1 MTQLS
6 ATGRNYGVF
15 KVGDEMLR
23 QAFAKGEVPE
33 RVPVFAQHHEFA
45 ARRFGLKQSDFYRDP
60 ELLVQAQLDTCAD
73 FGIDVA
79 TVDFDIYNIEAE
91 AVGQIIVFDDDNMP
105 DVDRSHPLIAEP
117 PDIDALVTPD
127 FATSGR
133 CPDIVRLMDMTA
145 ERIGVTPPIAFC
157 APFSLAANI
166 RGIEAL
172 IFDILLN
179 PDFAAELFRRV
190 VDNLVAPWIRHLMD
204 LFPDATTISGADAT
218 ASVPILSPTMIEEWV
233 MPYIA
238 RLRDATHP
246 DLSVPNWIGEAG
258 LKEPLDLMDRK
269 LTVTQHFIEGQDP
282 DVEKLGPDYYV
293 EYADRNDVPLVLG
306 VGASF
311 LALSSP
317 SKVFDRVK
325 HYVRTGMQHDRFAL
339 LLCNLGATTPEDN
352 VRAAIAAVH
361 EHGTYQ

>member
-1 MTQLS
+1 
-6 ATGRNYGVF
+6 
-15 KVGDEMLR
+15 
-23 QAFAKGEVPE
+23 
-33 RVPVFAQHHEFA
+33 
-45 ARRFGLKQSDFYRDP
+45 
-60 ELLVQAQLDTCAD
+60 
-73 FGIDVA
+73 
-79 TVDFDIYNIEAE
+79 
-91 AVGQIIVFDDDNMP
+91 
-105 DVDRSHPLIAEP
+105 
-117 PDIDALVTPD
+117 
-127 FATSGR
+127 
-133 CPDIVRLMDMTA
+133 MDMTA

-172 IFDILLN
+172 IFDILLI
-179 PDFAAELFRRV
+179 PTSRPSSSGV

-218 ASVPILSPTMIEEWV
+218 ASVPILSPTMIGEWV

-311 LALSSP
+311 WPSRVPARSST
-317 SKVFDRVK
+317 V
-325 HYVRTGMQHDRFAL
+325 
-339 LLCNLGATTPEDN
+339 
-352 VRAAIAAVH
+352 
-361 EHGTYQ
+361 